1 MTSARI
7 SWYSCCF
14 LNFNSCL
21 DPTGQSSCWAV
32 EFWIGLPHQLQHPT
46 ATPPR
51 HQRVLW
57 VAKPQIRSP
66 KGGRFIR
73 WFWLYQYVYI
83 YPQISPPWLLY
94 APPISG
100 KSCDNFA
107 QVYSDIRR
115 LLLVIAYNQHI
126 SHLSYPNWPHGI
138 IIIITMFHHLFY
150 VTLQVFSGHAVGVK
164 ETKKR

>member
-83 YPQISPPWLLY
+83 YIPKYPHHGYFMPPPFQENHVMILPRFTLISEDCCWLL
-94 APPISG
+94 
-100 KSCDNFA
+100 
-107 QVYSDIRR
+107 
-115 LLLVIAYNQHI
+115 HI
-126 SHLSYPNWPHGI
+126 TSTFRICHTLIDLMESSSSSSSSSPCFI
-138 IIIITMFHHLFY
+138 ICFMWHCRFFPGM
-150 VTLQVFSGHAVGVK
+150 Q
-164 ETKKR
+164 